1 MTMTDA
7 EHADHIAADLIA
19 KAYGQLGILSCVVRM
34 EGENVRIIAPDGHCK
49 DLALMLY
56 RIADTL
62 AEHAG
67 GFHITTRH

>member
-1 MTMTDA
+1 
-7 EHADHIAADLIA
+7 
-19 KAYGQLGILSCVVRM
+19 M

-62 AEHAG
+62 AEYAG